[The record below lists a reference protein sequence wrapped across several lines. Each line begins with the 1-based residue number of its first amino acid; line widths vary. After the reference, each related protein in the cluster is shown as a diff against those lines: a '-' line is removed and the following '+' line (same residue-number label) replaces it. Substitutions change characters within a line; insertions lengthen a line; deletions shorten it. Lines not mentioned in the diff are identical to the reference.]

1 MLLARR
7 ARPEYVNPVASSDSN
22 DTATSPPRDVA
33 EMVKRAREFL
43 AKKGIEEARLE
54 AELLVSHALGLDRL
68 KLFLRFDQPVSSE
81 EIQRAREL
89 LVRRGKREPTAY
101 VTGVQHFYGR
111 AFRVGKG
118 CLIPRPETELLVD
131 RVRELAKARSIAR
144 IADFGTGSGALA
156 VTLAL
161 EVEGSDV
168 LAVDASSDAL
178 AHARANAEA
187 LGARVTFVEGD
198 GFTALE
204 RRTRETAPFD
214 VVVANPPYVATDE
227 RAELAPEVRDH
238 EPSIA
243 LFAPAGDPDHFARR
257 LVAERA
263 RWLAQ
268 DGVLLVELGHRQSAT
283 LRPWLAERSVAARF
297 HRDLD
302 GHERVLEVTGAS
314 T

>member
-1 MLLARR
+1 MLAPLAR
-7 ARPEYVNPVASSDSN
+7 AEYEDGVGSTESN
-22 DTATSPPRDVA
+22 DAATSPPRDVA

-68 KLFLRFDQPVSSE
+68 KLFLRFDQPVSPE

-131 RVRELAKARSIAR
+131 RVRELSKQRGVAR

-161 EVEGSDV
+161 EIAGSDV
-168 LAVDASSDAL
+168 LAVDASSEAL

-187 LGARVTFVEGD
+187 LAARVSFVEGD
-198 GFTALE
+198 GFAALE
-204 RRTRETAPFD
+204 RAARETAPFD
-214 VVVANPPYVATDE
+214 VVVANPPYVGTDE
-227 RAELAPEVRDH
+227 RNDLAPEVRDH

-257 LVAERA
+257 LVLERA
-263 RWLAQ
+263 RWLAK
-268 DGVLLVELGHRQSAT
+268 DGVLLIELGHRQSAT
-283 LRPWLAERSVAARF
+283 LRPWLADRGLVARF
-297 HRDLD
+297 HQDLD
-302 GHERVLEVTGAS
+302 KHERVLEVAVAAR
-314 T
+314 